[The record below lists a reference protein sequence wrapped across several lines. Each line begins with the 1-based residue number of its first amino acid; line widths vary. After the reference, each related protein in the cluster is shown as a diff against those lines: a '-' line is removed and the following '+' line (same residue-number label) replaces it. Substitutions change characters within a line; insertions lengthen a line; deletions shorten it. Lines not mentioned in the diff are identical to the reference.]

1 MKRFFFSLSLLVS
14 GAAGANPGLLMPA
27 TAPEA
32 HLLVALDHLNA
43 GRADAALANLSLLTR
58 QQPDFRLAQYLY
70 ASLLDA
76 RSGRPPQILSDAAGQ
91 TIASLSSEAQRRWA
105 HRLGRGLQ
113 GLVPQSVLSLPPR
126 HRYVVVVD
134 LAASRLYVLEN
145 TPEGFRMVRDH
156 YASIGRGGIGK
167 QVEGDGRT
175 PVGIYHVT
183 EHLDGAKLPDLYG
196 AGAYPV
202 NYPNAWDRRLGR
214 TGYGIWVHGVPSD
227 TYSRVPLASEGCVA
241 LPNIDFK
248 GLGPFIEPGV
258 TPVVLVDAVQ
268 WVRESDS
275 DLLAASLRNQ
285 IMTWRRDWESL
296 DTDAYLSHYAEDFT
310 ADGMSRAAFVDHK
323 RRVNQARSFV
333 QVEIHDLELYR
344 YPGVEELLFV
354 ARFRQHY
361 ISDDLLREAT
371 KAQYWRLTSEGR
383 WEIVEE
389 AAG

>member
-1 MKRFFFSLSLLVS
+1 
-14 GAAGANPGLLMPA
+14 MPA

-76 RSGRPPQILSDAAGQ
+76 RSGRPTQDLGADTGQ
-91 TIASLSSEAQRRWA
+91 MIASLSSEAQRRWA
-105 HRLGRGLQ
+105 HRLGRGLN
-113 GLVPQSVLSLPPR
+113 GLIPQSLLALPR
-126 HRYVVVVD
+126 KYRYAVVVD
-134 LAASRLYVLEN
+134 LGASRLYVLEN
-145 TPEGFRMVRDH
+145 TPEGLRLVRDH
-156 YASIGRGGIGK
+156 YSSIGRAGIGK
-167 QVEGDGRT
+167 ELEGDGRT

-183 EHLDGAKLPDLYG
+183 EYLDGDALPDLYG

-241 LPNIDFK
+241 LANLDFE
-248 GLGPFIEPGV
+248 GLGPFIKPGE
-258 TPVVLVDAVQ
+258 TPVILVDSIQ

-275 DLLAASLRNQ
+275 DLLAASLRGQ
-285 IMTWRRDWESL
+285 VMEWRRDWESL
-296 DTDAYLSHYAEDFT
+296 DTDAYLSHYAEDFS
-310 ADGMSRAAFVDHK
+310 ADGMTRAAFVEHK
-323 RRVNQARSFV
+323 RLVNSARSFV
-333 QVEIHDLELYR
+333 QIEIDDLELYR

-354 ARFRQHY
+354 ARFRQQY
-361 ISDDLLREAT
+361 VSDDLLREAT
-371 KAQYWRLTSEGR
+371 KSQYWRLTPGGR

>member
-1 MKRFFFSLSLLVS
+1 MKRLLLGLFLIAGPV
-14 GAAGANPGLLMPA
+14 GANPGLLMPA

-76 RSGRPPQILSDAAGQ
+76 RSGRPTQDLGTDTGQ
-91 TIASLSSEAQRRWA
+91 MIASLSSEAQRRWA
-105 HRLGRGLQ
+105 HRLGRGLN
-113 GLVPQSVLSLPPR
+113 GLIPQSLLALPR
-126 HRYVVVVD
+126 KYRYAVVVD
-134 LAASRLYVLEN
+134 LGASRLYVLEN
-145 TPEGFRMVRDH
+145 TPEGLRLVRDH
-156 YASIGRGGIGK
+156 YSSIGRAGIGK
-167 QVEGDGRT
+167 ELEGDGRT

-183 EHLDGAKLPDLYG
+183 EYLDGDALPDLYG

-241 LPNIDFK
+241 LANLDFE
-248 GLGPFIEPGV
+248 GLAPFIKPGE
-258 TPVVLVDAVQ
+258 TPVILVDSIQ

-275 DLLAASLRNQ
+275 DLLAASLRGQ
-285 IMTWRRDWESL
+285 VMEWRRDWESL
-296 DTDAYLSHYAEDFT
+296 DTDAYLSHYAEDFS
-310 ADGMSRAAFVDHK
+310 ADGMTRAAFVEHK
-323 RRVNQARSFV
+323 RLVNSARSFV
-333 QVEIHDLELYR
+333 QIEIDDLELYR

-354 ARFRQHY
+354 ARFRQQY
-361 ISDDLLREAT
+361 VSDELLREAT
-371 KAQYWRLTSEGR
+371 KSQYWRLTPGGR